1 MNRNIY
7 VCGKTTPHEI
17 TLKCKDHPFA
27 VDEYF
32 VIDDNF
38 NNNPLCKVQTSEII
52 YEDGSPVY
60 IATAKVESNAR
71 YPIALGA
78 QAFTPTFDQISPF
91 VMKTHPQNGFVLGE
105 IIGTNVAD
113 IPDEFK
119 SLVAMYDGKIY
130 EQSALPFVFNYKKM
144 IESPHIGLFGGSGSG
159 KTVAMK
165 VLIEELMKQN
175 MPSIVFDPHFEM
187 NFAENN
193 PIIPS
198 KYKCYFSPICETFVV
213 GKNNFGI
220 DFSEI
225 TTKELIV
232 ILSRVKELTGLME
245 TLLSTLH
252 HNGMTLLEL
261 NTILND
267 LIAVYSKLDAH
278 QPLDDQEQ
286 LLYNQYAAK
295 IPSFSSLIGISSR
308 LNDPDTLKV
317 FKGNI
322 HALQRALLDQKTC
335 IIRGTERD
343 VEIIAPY
350 IIEKM
355 YLLRRS
361 FIDAREWGN
370 TDATIFPPF
379 FICMDEAHIYCPKDK
394 PSLTKN
400 VMRTIAQEGRKYGVF
415 EILGTQRPALLDET
429 IVAQISTKFIF
440 RINVAEDIKSI
451 QKETDLNAAEIKRL
465 VYLNSGECYVSSPI
479 LGRTVC
485 VKMRYGITVAK
496 TVTNPFDEIMAKP
509 KLSDVEKCI
518 LNILP
523 FNDLN
528 LTKVIQEINKVTGKT
543 LSVPE
548 MNKQL
553 SDMAIKGLI
562 SIESAFMGKSYFKK

>member
-7 VCGKTTPHEI
+7 ICGKTTPHEI

-78 QAFTPTFDQISPF
+78 SAYTPKFEQIAPF
-91 VMKTHPQNGFVLGE
+91 VMKTSPYDGFVLGE
-105 IIGTNVAD
+105 IIGTDVAD
-113 IPDEFK
+113 IPDKYK
-119 SLVAMYDGKIY
+119 SLAIMYNGNVY

-193 PIIPS
+193 KIIPEP
-198 KYKCYFSPICETFVV
+198 YRYDFSPMCETFVV

-225 TTKELIV
+225 TTKELSV

-245 TLLSTLH
+245 TLLATLH
-252 HNGMTLLEL
+252 HKGMTLLEL
-261 NTILND
+261 NTILDN
-267 LIAVYSKLDAH
+267 LIKVYSKLDAR
-278 QPLDDQEQ
+278 QPLDEQEQ

-308 LNDPDTLKV
+308 LNDSDTVKV

-343 VEIIAPY
+343 VEIVAPY

-361 FIDAREWGN
+361 FIDAREWGGG
-370 TDATIFPPF
+370 DALVFPPF

-400 VMRTIAQEGRKYGVF
+400 IMRTIAQEGRKYGVF

-451 QKETDLNAAEIKRL
+451 QKETDLNTEEIKRL
-465 VYLNSGECYVSSPI
+465 VYLNSGECYISSPI
-479 LGRTVC
+479 IGRTVC

-496 TVTNPFDEIMAKP
+496 TTTNPFDEIKAKP
-509 KLSDVEKCI
+509 ALTNVEKCI
-518 LNILP
+518 LGLLP

-528 LTKVIQEINKVTGKT
+528 LVKIIQDISKSTGVT

-553 SDMAIKGLI
+553 SDMAIKGLV
-562 SIESAFMGKSYFKK
+562 SIESSFMGKSYFKS

>member
-1 MNRNIY
+1 MAKNIY

-17 TLKCKDHPFA
+17 NLKCKEHPFA

-32 VIDDNF
+32 VIQDDF
-38 NNNPLCKVQTSEII
+38 NNNPLCKVHTSEII
-52 YEDGSPVY
+52 YENDKPVY
-60 IATAKVESNAR
+60 MAIAKVESNAR

-78 QAFTPTFDQISPF
+78 RANTPTFEQIRPF
-91 VMKTHPQNGFVLGE
+91 IMKTLPANGFVLGE
-105 IIGTNVAD
+105 VIGTEVSD
-113 IPDEFK
+113 IPSEYK
-119 SLVAMYDGKIY
+119 SLAAMYDNGIY
-130 EQSALPFVFNYKKM
+130 EQASIPFVFNYKKM

-193 PIIPS
+193 KIIPD
-198 KYKCYFSPICETFVV
+198 KYKHDFNPMCETFVV

-225 TTKELIV
+225 TTRELSM

-245 TLLSTLH
+245 TLLTTLH
-252 HNGMTLLEL
+252 HKGMTLLEL
-261 NTILND
+261 NTLLND
-267 LIAVYSKLDAH
+267 LITVYSKLDSR
-278 QPLDDQEQ
+278 QPLDEQEQ
-286 LLYNQYAAK
+286 QLYNHYAAK

-308 LNDPDTLKV
+308 LNDQDTLKV
-317 FKGNI
+317 FGGNI

-361 FIDAREWGN
+361 FIDAREWG
-370 TDATIFPPF
+370 TIDAEPFPPF

-400 VMRTIAQEGRKYGVF
+400 IMRTIAQEGRKYGVF

-496 TVTNPFDEIMAKP
+496 TSTNPFDEIKSKP
-509 KLSDVEKCI
+509 SLSNVDTCI
-518 LNILP
+518 LSLLP

-528 LTKVIQEINKVTGKT
+528 FVKIIQEIAKKTGET
-543 LSVPE
+543 LTVPE
-548 MNKQL
+548 MNKKL
-553 SDMAIKGLI
+553 SDMAVRGLI
-562 SIESAFMGKSYFKK
+562 KIETSFMGKSYSKK